1 MKSGANAEVTWT
13 VTDADTAISQGSG
26 SVPVFATPRLVA
38 LCEAAAVAAVEPILE
53 SGQTTVGSRIEIDH
67 IAPSSVGASVR
78 GLAELTEVEGRKL
91 TFDVSAF
98 EGEKQIGRGVHH
110 RVVIDEARFV
120 ASLT

>member
-1 MKSGANAEVTWT
+1 M
-13 VTDADTAISQGSG
+13 SQGSG

-67 IAPSSVGASVR
+67 ISPSSVGASVR
-78 GLAELTEVEGRKL
+78 GLAELTEVNGRKL
-91 TFDVSAF
+91 TLAVSAY
-98 EGEKQIGRGVHH
+98 EGEKLIGRGVHH

-120 ASLT
+120 ESLK